1 MVVVRALDPLVGP
14 PVVSAIVGSI
24 GLRGRTSRGAGM
36 EALLECITLPRS
48 LSDPIVDGRP
58 MLAGLASSLVLGFH
72 ITLSP

>member
-1 MVVVRALDPLVGP
+1 
-14 PVVSAIVGSI
+14 
-24 GLRGRTSRGAGM
+24 M

-48 LSDPIVDGRP
+48 LSDPIVDGRL